1 MKTIRTSLL
10 AVAAA
15 VTLFPLVAQAQFARP
30 TDAIKYRQSAYSLMG
45 THFGRLGAM
54 ANGKV
59 PFDAKVAAE
68 NAALVATLAKLPGAA
83 FPPGSDTGGN
93 TRAKPEIWKDTA
105 KFSAAYEKMVAE
117 AAKLPAAAGEAGT
130 LKTAFGAVLQTCNA
144 CHDDFRRD

>member
-1 MKTIRTSLL
+1 MKIHASLVL
-10 AVAAA
+10 AGAVATLLPIAA
-15 VTLFPLVAQAQFARP
+15 HAQFARP
-30 TDAIKYRQSAYSLMG
+30 TDAIKYRQSAYALIG
-45 THFGRLGAM
+45 AHFGRLGAM

-83 FPPGSDTGGN
+83 FPPGSDSGLN

-105 KFSAAYEKMVAE
+105 KFSAANDRMVGAVG
-117 AAKLPAAAGEAGT
+117 KLPAAAGDLAS
-130 LKTAFGAVLQTCNA
+130 LKTAFEGALQTCKA

>member
-1 MKTIRTSLL
+1 MNVRATLL
-10 AVAAA
+10 FAGAAA
-15 VTLFPLVAQAQFARP
+15 ALLPLVAQAQFARP
-30 TDAIKYRQSAYSLMG
+30 TDAIKYRQAAYSLMG

-59 PFDAKVAAE
+59 PFDAKLAAE

-83 FPPGSDTGGN
+83 FPPGSDTGLN
-93 TRAKPEIWKDTA
+93 TRAKPEIWKERA
-105 KFSAAYEKMVAE
+105 KFDAAYEKMLAE
-117 AAKLPAAAGEAGT
+117 TAKLPAAAGDVAS

>member
-1 MKTIRTSLL
+1 MNLRTTLVL
-10 AVAAA
+10 VGAAA
-15 VTLFPLVAQAQFARP
+15 ALLPLVAHAQFARP

-68 NAALVATLAKLPGAA
+68 NAALVATLAKLPAAA
-83 FPPGSDTGGN
+83 FPAGSDTGLN

-105 KFSAAYEKMVAE
+105 TFTAAYEKMVVE
-117 AAKLPAAAGEAGT
+117 AGKLPGAAGDPAS

>member
-1 MKTIRTSLL
+1 MNIRAAFLL
-10 AVAAA
+10 AGAAA
-15 VTLFPLVAQAQFARP
+15 TLLPLVAQAQFARP
-30 TDAIKYRQSAYSLMG
+30 TDAIKYRQAAYTLMG

-83 FPPGSDTGGN
+83 FPPGSDTGLN
-93 TRAKPEIWKDTA
+93 TRAKPEIWKDNA
-105 KFSAAYEKMVAE
+105 KFMAAYQKMVGE
-117 AAKLPAAAGEAGT
+117 AAKLPAAAGDQAS
-130 LKTAFGAVLQTCNA
+130 LKTAFGAVLDSCNA